1 MHTKQGLLLCA
12 VSWALGL
19 ASGGCDDQ
27 VEPGY
32 YGESLLTV
40 TGRVEIANSRTRGP
54 LSPALGF
61 RDELHATITIVDLP
75 VLGTFPSDFRVE
87 LYEPPPEETL
97 FHPTRQEEGE
107 PLASIGYITAVTS
120 DHPDKL
126 YTGNSIAITAHD
138 CQDEGRPDNLCW
150 RYTQEI
156 CVEPNLDNIPCY
168 VEKHFCPMDDPDP
181 NLCSVVEASGDATLK
196 SGDVLRQFA
205 GLSQNYQV
213 VYLATEAAPGSV
225 TAALLEAEAGVP
237 AGYGLYEVST
247 GIPSEE
253 AERCNEEGEVSQV
266 ALRLYNEANGT
277 HYKGLRC
284 RGLETDVPHCRMPS
298 EDLYS
303 RTGPY
308 AEVLRMIEK
317 AKIELGCPVGYSHY
331 KRVEDPA
338 NTPIS
343 IVIDAD
349 QPIGPPD

>member
-1 MHTKQGLLLCA
+1 MHTKQESVLCA
-12 VSWALGL
+12 ISLSLSL

-40 TGRVEIANSRTRGP
+40 TGSVEIANRRTRGP

-61 RDELHATITIVDLP
+61 RDQVHSTITLVDLP
-75 VLGTFPSDFRVE
+75 VHGTFPSDFRIE

-97 FHPTRQEEGE
+97 YHPTRQEEGE

-126 YTGNSIAITAHD
+126 YTGNSLSTIGHD
-138 CQDEGRPDNLCW
+138 CQDEGRPDNLCLSF
-150 RYTQEI
+150 THEI
-156 CVEPNLDNIPCY
+156 CVEPNLDNVPCY
-168 VEKHFCPMDDPDP
+168 VEKHYCPLDNPKPDP
-181 NLCSVVEASGDATLK
+181 TLCTIEASGNAELK

-213 VYLATEAAPGSV
+213 VYLAGEAPPGSA

-237 AGYGLYEVST
+237 AGYGLYEVT
-247 GIPSEE
+247 EGIPGEE
-253 AERCNEEGEVSQV
+253 AERCDEAGEVSEV

-277 HYKGLRC
+277 HYKSLNC
-284 RGLETDVPHCRMPS
+284 RAADADAPHCRMPS
-298 EDLYS
+298 ADFDG
-303 RTGPY
+303 RTGPGG
-308 AEVLRMIEK
+308 ELRRIIEK
-317 AKIELGCPVGYSHY
+317 AKIELGCPIGDSRY

-349 QPIGPPD
+349 QPIGP